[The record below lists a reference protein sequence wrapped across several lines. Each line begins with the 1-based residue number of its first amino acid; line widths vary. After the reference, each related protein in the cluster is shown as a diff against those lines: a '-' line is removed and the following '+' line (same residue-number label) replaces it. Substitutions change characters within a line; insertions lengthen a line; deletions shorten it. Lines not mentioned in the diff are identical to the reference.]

1 MERET
6 AIKAA
11 KWWSN
16 KLKCNSHSN
25 GDDSFASV
33 MAGIM
38 ADHLADKNSVSEE
51 QFVIFETYL
60 IDSIIKCDHIVLRCD
75 YGPDIKLS
83 AAAEKAGIDRIKF
96 PWKTSMYID
105 YDIISVSDGYGAGR
119 EVIYRKN

>member
-16 KLKCNSHSN
+16 KLKCNSHSS
-25 GDDSFASV
+25 GDDSFTSV
-33 MAGIM
+33 MA
-38 ADHLADKNSVSEE
+38 DYLVSKDSVSEE
-51 QFVIFETYL
+51 QFTTFETYL
-60 IDSIIKCDHIVLRCD
+60 IDDIIKCDRIVLRCD
-75 YGPDIKLS
+75 YGPDIKLGL
-83 AAAEKAGIDRIKF
+83 AAEKAGIDCVKF

-105 YDIISVSDGYGAGR
+105 NDEISVSDGYGAGR

>member
-1 MERET
+1 MDRET

-11 KWWSN
+11 KWWSD

-33 MAGIM
+33 MA
-38 ADHLADKNSVSEE
+38 DHLASKNSVSEE
-51 QFVIFETYL
+51 QFTTFETYL
-60 IDSIIKCDHIVLRCD
+60 IDDILKCDRIVLRCD

-83 AAAEKAGIDRIKF
+83 AAAEKAGIDRNKF